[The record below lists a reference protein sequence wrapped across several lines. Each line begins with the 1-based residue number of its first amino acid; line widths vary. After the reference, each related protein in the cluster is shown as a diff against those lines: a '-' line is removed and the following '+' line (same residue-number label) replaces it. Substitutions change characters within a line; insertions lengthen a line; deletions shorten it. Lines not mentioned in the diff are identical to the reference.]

1 MNVTYHRDSKVAHD
15 TIFFGGA
22 FVGTGIAKAAL
33 YLEDLLQVFYN
44 AN

>member
-15 TIFFGGA
+15 TIFFGRA
-22 FVGTGIAKAAL
+22 LVTLVIAKAAL
-33 YLEDLLQVFYN
+33 YREDLLQVFYN

>member
-1 MNVTYHRDSKVAHD
+1 MIQYFLDEPLLALV
-15 TIFFGGA
+15 
-22 FVGTGIAKAAL
+22 IAKAAL